1 MNRPSRSARE
11 RLAQAVY
18 EMRTRQRLSQ
28 EAVADRADLSR
39 NFVGMVERGEVSPS
53 FDNLA
58 KLADGLGVRLS
69 ELMRLYESR
78 KDGTDFE

>member
-1 MNRPSRSARE
+1 
-11 RLAQAVY
+11 
-18 EMRTRQRLSQ
+18 MRTRQRLSQ